1 MVIQGPGVLH
11 LLLVG
16 QGLAPVVVATL
27 VAQHVTRE
35 VSDAGLV
42 ITRPVGAAH
51 KPVAAALLV
60 LRDGV
65 DVTPGVAP
73 GLPEVAGVLDPLN
86 DGRGHL
92 THTIC
97 HGHPACRAHLQHR
110 NKFSELKEKDHKKS
124 IQSAFIVLPKRA
136 QKSQISSG
144 YTPPTHNS
152 MKEQSKINSGG
163 KGEEGSLSCCTII
176 KIRGRQI

>member
-35 VSDAGLV
+35 VSHAGLV

-86 DGRGHL
+86 DCSGHL

-110 NKFSELKEKDHKKS
+110 NRFH
-124 IQSAFIVLPKRA
+124 SAFIVLPKRA
-136 QKSQISSG
+136 QKSQISSC

-163 KGEEGSLSCCTII
+163 KGEGKSGVDKFSAGRTICI
-176 KIRGRQI
+176 CMSPM